1 MDMKAQS
8 VVAKVSGLEGP
19 SNKTSKLSKEGR
31 ALLSDEGT
39 GAGSSTAKQSH
50 VKESSL
56 LEISSESSPSETSS
70 STPTLAGLHSKLTP
84 ENKKLWYRR
93 TGGAGG
99 AEGTRVAAEI
109 LASQGA
115 A

>member
-56 LEISSESSPSETSS
+56 LEISS